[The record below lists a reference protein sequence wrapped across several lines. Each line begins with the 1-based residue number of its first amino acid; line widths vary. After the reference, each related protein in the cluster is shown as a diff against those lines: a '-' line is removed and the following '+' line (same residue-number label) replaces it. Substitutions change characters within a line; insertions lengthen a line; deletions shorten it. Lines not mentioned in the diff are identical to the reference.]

1 VSKGHQLR
9 GRLGGA
15 GSGKDAT
22 PCVAAHVEAT
32 ACVSKGGRPYSSPES
47 YGIALGRS
55 LGGKPTVS
63 FYAHGIGGSGVARSV
78 RTAIWNT
85 RSVRTAIWNTRSVR
99 TAIWNSLSLL
109 PRGFGDG
116 FTPRWFDEPR
126 PQLHGSHDCLR

>member
-1 VSKGHQLR
+1 MVWMRRRVL
-9 GRLGGA
+9 LLMI
-15 GSGKDAT
+15 
-22 PCVAAHVEAT
+22 EAT
-32 ACVSKGGRPYSSPES
+32 ARAAGTVGRIALPES
-47 YGIALGRS
+47 YRITLGGT

-116 FTPRWFDEPR
+116 FTPRWFDESGLL
-126 PQLHGSHDCLR
+126 LHGPHDCLR